1 MRKVVQELNMKR
13 ATMENEEDE
22 ENEGEETNNQTE
34 ESNVNRICWDEFVF
48 RLNSE

>member
-1 MRKVVQELNMKR
+1 MKR

-22 ENEGEETNNQTE
+22 EDEGEETNNQAE